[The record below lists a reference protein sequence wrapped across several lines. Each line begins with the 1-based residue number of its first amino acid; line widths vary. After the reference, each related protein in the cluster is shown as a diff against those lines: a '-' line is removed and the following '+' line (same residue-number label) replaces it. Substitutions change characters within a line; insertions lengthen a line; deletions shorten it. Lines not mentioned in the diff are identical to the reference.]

1 MSDIHIVTITESNM
15 PSLKTDRKDSKSRK
29 TRKNFSNKIIVD
41 SLITTASRVYETHAQ
56 FVLPKTM
63 IGEQV
68 EAVQFS
74 EKDNPNANKISDS
87 PVKFGNG
94 SRILCPDNW
103 LTLKVFVQR
112 TTDKE

>member
-15 PSLKTDRKDSKSRK
+15 PSPKTDRKDSKSRK
-29 TRKNFSNKIIVD
+29 TRKNFSHKIIVD
-41 SLITTASRVYETHAQ
+41 SLITTGVYETHAQ

-103 LTLKVFVQR
+103 LGLKVFVQR